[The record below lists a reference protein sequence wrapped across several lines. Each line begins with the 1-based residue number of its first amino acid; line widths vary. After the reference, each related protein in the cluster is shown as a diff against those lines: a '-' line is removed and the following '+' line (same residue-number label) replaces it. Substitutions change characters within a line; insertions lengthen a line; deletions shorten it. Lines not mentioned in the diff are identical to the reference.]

1 VKLGVGRAN
10 PQRLAIR
17 RYGFV
22 QLLLAS
28 QALGPLDDSPETI
41 AFRHARQ
48 YNPRSLGW
56 EPLRSRTVSRSFIAC
71 LLAGTFSAASADAVT
86 CRVEMRGGLPT
97 FIIDGRPHSGVCYSS
112 YDCSPENLSRRVR
125 QFAEAG
131 CEIFNFVVE
140 ISGYGYSRPMW
151 AERDRWDFQDL
162 DRRARTILAAAPR
175 AWLLPRIYIDAPA
188 WWLREN
194 PGEKMVLSTGAT
206 SFPAKHFALPRAGE
220 YASLASEKWR
230 ADMKRALETVIEHV
244 ERSDYRDRVIGY
256 QLSGQKTEEWYHWS
270 MNTELLADYSP
281 AMLQAFRRWLR
292 ERYESE
298 GSRHTPCAVRCGT
311 QCVPATF
318 LAADIPSQAERYG
331 DRSKTFRDPVAER
344 PVVDFHRFWSDV
356 MADTIAF
363 FAGAVKK
370 KTNRTKIVGAFY
382 GYTFEFAELGEDAG
396 HLALGRL
403 LRSPDVDF
411 IMAPSSYFNRN
422 LPGTPYFRAPVASVN
437 LRGKVVWNDF
447 DQVSYKYFEKLRANP
462 GLKQWEW
469 QMGLTKTAEE
479 FVWMN
484 RREVGMELAQGV
496 QLAHFD
502 IHGGYYEDPEIME
515 GVKRL
520 IALRNQALAWPDRS
534 SRAEIVVLMDEDSEH
549 YFSFRNPLLTDLL
562 SGQLAPLGFVAPYDT
577 LLLSD
582 LGLADTRRYKLAV
595 VLNAAKIDPEDCQT
609 LHRKLACNGKTV
621 LWLHAPGYLTSQG
634 KRPEN
639 MEAVTGI
646 RIVPDP
652 DSPNRGT
659 AKLSDRN
666 LGGPM
671 DVPILAGEQF
681 CVADPDATPLAVRAD
696 RPNRVV
702 AACKQLPGW
711 VSIYSAAAP
720 LPAVALRSIAD
731 TAGVHLYTNRPDCLI
746 FASRRC
752 IMLGAPQSG
761 GQCEVTLPEKGTV
774 VDHATGTT
782 LSSGASRFTIP
793 MRPKEVRILL
803 LQ

>member
-1 VKLGVGRAN
+1 VLR
-10 PQRLAIR
+10 
-17 RYGFV
+17 FV
-22 QLLLAS
+22 A
-28 QALGPLDDSPETI
+28 
-41 AFRHARQ
+41 
-48 YNPRSLGW
+48 
-56 EPLRSRTVSRSFIAC
+56 AC
-71 LLAGTFSAASADAVT
+71 LLTGAFLTATAKAVT
-86 CRVEMRGGLPT
+86 CRVETRGGLPT
-97 FIIDGRPHSGVCYSS
+97 FIIEGRPHSGVCYSS
-112 YDCSPENLSRRVR
+112 YDCSPDNLSRRVR

-151 AERDRWDFQDL
+151 PARDRWDFEDL

-188 WWLREN
+188 WWLQDN
-194 PGEKMVLSTGAT
+194 PAEKMMLSTGAT
-206 SFPAKHFALPRAGE
+206 SFPARHFALPRAGE

-230 ADMKRALETVIEHV
+230 TDMKRALEMVIEHV
-244 ERSDYRDRVIGY
+244 ERSDYSQRVIGY

-292 ERYESE
+292 ERDRSGEGLRATRSLGLGRDATSVGTESQTAE
-298 GSRHTPCAVRCGT
+298 P
-311 QCVPATF
+311 P
-318 LAADIPSQAERYG
+318 IPSQAERYG

-344 PVVDFHRFWSDV
+344 PVIDFHRFWSDV

-363 FAGAVKK
+363 FAGVVKQ

-396 HLALGRL
+396 HLAVGRL

-437 LRGKVVWNDF
+437 LHGKIVWNDF
-447 DQVSYKYFEKLRANP
+447 DQVSYKYFEKLRQDP

-515 GVKRL
+515 GVRRL
-520 IALRNQALAWPDRS
+520 IALRNQALAWEDRA
-534 SRAEIVVLMDEDSEH
+534 SRAEILVVVDEDSEH
-549 YFSFRNPLLTDLL
+549 YYSFRDSILTDLL
-562 SGQLAPLGFVAPYDT
+562 SGQLAAMGFVAPYDT
-577 LLLSD
+577 MLLSD
-582 LGLADTRRYKLAV
+582 LALADTRRYKLAI
-595 VLNAAKIDPEDCQT
+595 VLNAAKIDPEDRQS
-609 LHRKLACNGKTV
+609 LDRKLGRDGRTV

-639 MEAVTGI
+639 MKAVTGI

-659 AKLSDRN
+659 AKLTDRS
-666 LGGPM
+666 LGGPI

-681 CVADPDATPLAVRAD
+681 RVADPDATPLAVRAD
-696 RPNRVV
+696 RPERVV
-702 AACKQLPGW
+702 VARKQLPGW
-711 VSIYSAAAP
+711 GSIYSAAAP
-720 LPAVALRSIAD
+720 LPAVVLRNIAAA
-731 TAGVHLYTNRPDCLI
+731 AGVHLYTNRPDYLI
-746 FASRRC
+746 FANRHC
-752 IMLGAPQSG
+752 IVLAASESG
-761 GQCEVTLPEKGTV
+761 GPCEVTLPEKATV
-774 VDHATGTT
+774 VDSATETT
-782 LSSGASRFTIP
+782 LSSGASRFTVHL
-793 MRPKEVRILL
+793 RPKEVRIFLVK
-803 LQ
+803 